1 MGVPYR
7 LVSTDEHLISLGGLD
22 GLTTQISH
30 TPYGGFMT
38 GERVRLDGEKATLLA
53 TLYGRALD
61 ARSPDPILGDT
72 MAVRAVERI
81 DHDFT
86 QIGMDRRKARAV
98 AFRARFLDGWAAEFL
113 AGRPRAV
120 VLHLGCG
127 LDTRVWRLDPPPSVA
142 WFDVD
147 YPEVAGLRRRLFPG
161 RPGLTTAGAQVT
173 EPGWLDQVPTGR
185 PVLVIAEG
193 LVYYL
198 DETGGRDLFRRIAD
212 RFPEGQFV
220 FDALSR
226 LGLRLQ
232 VLNSPVRKAGAR
244 MHWAVR
250 GPRDLESIHPRLRCR
265 DAISAVDLPGID
277 RQDVVVRATARLMR
291 AVPGLRRAAVLYRLE
306 F

>member
-1 MGVPYR
+1 
-7 LVSTDEHLISLGGLD
+7 
-22 GLTTQISH
+22 
-30 TPYGGFMT
+30 
-38 GERVRLDGEKATLLA
+38 LA

-86 QIGMDRRKARAV
+86 QIGMDRCKARAV

-113 AGRPRAV
+113 AGRPGAV

-198 DETGGRDLFRRIAD
+198 
-212 RFPEGQFV
+212 
-220 FDALSR
+220 
-226 LGLRLQ
+226 
-232 VLNSPVRKAGAR
+232 
-244 MHWAVR
+244 
-250 GPRDLESIHPRLRCR
+250 
-265 DAISAVDLPGID
+265 
-277 RQDVVVRATARLMR
+277 
-291 AVPGLRRAAVLYRLE
+291 
-306 F
+306 